1 MMMGPGAKWR
11 GLWAAVVGGVFCA
24 GCVAN
29 GQPADGAGGGA
40 GGGPD
45 VPGPR
50 IAITSGS
57 GFGGRRDL
65 TLLPGD
71 RAELFRF
78 GPGGRDP
85 ERRALALPPGTYDRA
100 LALVRREGP
109 RALAAQK
116 PARKICMDY
125 GRDAVTVTP
134 AENVFAGI
142 EATCPDPAVRG
153 LMAALRALVP
163 GE

>member
-1 MMMGPGAKWR
+1 MRARGPSVLAGGAR
-11 GLWAAVVGGVFCA
+11 AVVAALMAALLA
-24 GCVAN
+24 GCVAT
-29 GQPADGAGGGA
+29 AGGA
-40 GGGPD
+40 GGSGPEGT
-45 VPGPR
+45 GPR
-50 IAITSGS
+50 IEITSGN

-109 RALAAQK
+109 RALGAQK

-125 GRDAVTVTP
+125 GRDAVRVTP
-134 AENVFAGI
+134 AVEGFGEI
-142 EATCPDPAVRG
+142 EASCPDPAVRG